1 MSYIDAFI
9 PACGGY
15 GWQGGPEFKTV
26 IVEMR
31 NGWERRNAEIANAR
45 HSFNI
50 PYNNISREDY
60 MGIKQLHLTARGR
73 LHNFKF
79 IDELDSE
86 ADNEVFDTGNGV
98 KTVFQLRKLSSID
111 GVSYERN
118 VYVPLQAGTPGLPD
132 SYEGISITNNGI
144 AATPTIDYDRGLV
157 TFAVAPGNGNALRW
171 SGRFA
176 MWVRFNQDDLPFSID
191 NPNFRSG
198 QVSIIEDKPPPP

>member
-1 MSYIDAFI
+1 MSYIDTFI

-50 PYNNISREDY
+50 PYNNISPEDY
-60 MGIKQLHLTARGR
+60 IGIKQLHLIARGR

-86 ADNEVFDTGNGV
+86 ADNEIFATGNGV
-98 KTVFQLRKLSSID
+98 QTVFQLRKLSLID
-111 GVSYERN
+111 GVSYSRN
-118 VYVPLQAGTPGLPD
+118 VYVPLPG
-132 SYEGISITNNGI
+132 ITVTNNG
-144 AATPTIDYDRGLV
+144 AAASPTIDYDRGFV

-171 SGRFA
+171 TGRFA
-176 MWVRFNQDDLPFSID
+176 LWVRFNQDDLPFSID
-191 NPNFRSG
+191 NLRVRSG
-198 QVSIIEDKPPPP
+198 QVSIIEDKPPPL

>member
-1 MSYIDAFI
+1 MSYIDTFI

-15 GWQGGPEFKTV
+15 GWQGGPEFKTL

-50 PYNNISREDY
+50 PYNNISPEDY
-60 MGIKQLHLTARGR
+60 AAIKQLHLIARGR

-86 ADNEVFDTGNGV
+86 ADNEPFATGNGV
-98 KTVFQLRKLSSID
+98 QTVFQLRKLSAID

-118 VYVPLQAGTPGLPD
+118 VYVPLPGVV
-132 SYEGISITNNGI
+132 ITNNGSV
-144 AATPTIDYDRGLV
+144 AAPTIDYDRGLV
-157 TFAVAPGNGNALRW
+157 TFSSAPANGNVLRW
-171 SGRFA
+171 TGRFA
-176 MWVRFNQDDLPFSID
+176 LWVRFNQDDLPFSID
-191 NPNFRSG
+191 NLRVRSG
-198 QVSIIEDKPPPP
+198 QVSIIEDKPPPL